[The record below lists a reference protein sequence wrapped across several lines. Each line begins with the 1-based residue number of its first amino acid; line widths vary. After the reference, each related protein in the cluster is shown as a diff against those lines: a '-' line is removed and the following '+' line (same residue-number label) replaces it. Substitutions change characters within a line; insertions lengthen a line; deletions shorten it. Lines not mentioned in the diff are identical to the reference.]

1 MADSDAEK
9 SNLVYI
15 FDIKQDQT
23 TLQISKRN
31 GMAAKAII
39 SETAA
44 AI

>member
-1 MADSDAEK
+1 MANTDAEK

-15 FDIKQDQT
+15 SNIKQDQT
-23 TLQISKRN
+23 ALQISKRN
-31 GMAAKAII
+31 GMAAKALK